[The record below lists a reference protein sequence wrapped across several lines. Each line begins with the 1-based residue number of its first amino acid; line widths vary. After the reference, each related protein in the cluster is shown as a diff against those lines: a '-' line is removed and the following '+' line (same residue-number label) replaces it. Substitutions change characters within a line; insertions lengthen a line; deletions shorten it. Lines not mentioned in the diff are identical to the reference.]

1 MPALI
6 NNDECYGV
14 SMAKLSLQEQ
24 MLKAGLI
31 DKKKLKKAGKT
42 TKKSRTQAKEAKAAV
57 EANRIAQLEKDKELN
72 RVRDE
77 EIKAKELA
85 AQIKQ
90 LIEMNRLDRKS
101 GDIGY
106 NFTDGSTV
114 KKIYVD
120 KVMQNQLVN
129 GRLAIARYLDGYE
142 VIPASVADKIA
153 QRDEESIVLNNTV
166 ADSIADEDDPYADF
180 VIPDDL
186 MW

>member
-1 MPALI
+1 
-6 NNDECYGV
+6 
-14 SMAKLSLQEQ
+14 MAKLSLQEQ

-57 EANRIAQLEKDKELN
+57 EENRVSQLEKDKALN
-72 RVRDE
+72 RQRDE
-77 EIKAKELA
+77 EALQKAFIS
-85 AQIKQ
+85 QVKQ
-90 LIEMNRLDRKS
+90 LIEMNRLDRNN

-106 NFTDGSTV
+106 NFTDATTV

-120 KVMQNQLVN
+120 KLMQKQLVN

-142 VIPASVADKIA
+142 VIPAAVADKIA
-153 QRDEESIVLNNTV
+153 MRDQESIVLNNV
-166 ADSIADEDDPYADF
+166 VDDSIADEDDPYADF

>member
-1 MPALI
+1 
-6 NNDECYGV
+6 
-14 SMAKLSLQEQ
+14 MAKLSLQEQ

-57 EANRIAQLEKDKELN
+57 EENRVSQLEKDKALN
-72 RVRDE
+72 RQRDE
-77 EIKAKELA
+77 DAQQKAFLA
-85 AQIKQ
+85 QVKQ
-90 LIEMNRLDRKS
+90 LIEMNRLDRNN

-106 NFTDGSTV
+106 NFTDGTTV

-120 KVMQNQLVN
+120 TLIQKQLVN

-153 QRDEESIVLNNTV
+153 LRDQESIVLNNV
-166 ADSIADEDDPYADF
+166 VDDSIVDEDDPYADF

>member
-1 MPALI
+1 
-6 NNDECYGV
+6 
-14 SMAKLSLQEQ
+14 MAKLSLQEQ

-57 EANRIAQLEKDKELN
+57 EENRVSQLEKDKALN
-72 RVRDE
+72 RQRDE
-77 EIKAKELA
+77 DAQQKAFIS
-85 AQIKQ
+85 QVKQ
-90 LIEMNRLDRKS
+90 LIEMNRLDRNH

-106 NFTDGSTV
+106 NFTDGTTV

-120 KVMQNQLVN
+120 KIIQTQLVN

-142 VIPASVADKIA
+142 VIPAAVADKIA
-153 QRDEESIVLNNTV
+153 LRDQESIVLNNV
-166 ADSIADEDDPYADF
+166 VDKSIVDEDDPYADF

>member
-1 MPALI
+1 
-6 NNDECYGV
+6 
-14 SMAKLSLQEQ
+14 MAKLSLQEQ

-57 EANRIAQLEKDKELN
+57 EENRVSQLEKDKALN
-72 RVRDE
+72 RQRDE
-77 EIKAKELA
+77 DAQQKAFLA
-85 AQIKQ
+85 QVKQ
-90 LIEMNRLDRKS
+90 LIEMNRLDRNN

-106 NFTDGSTV
+106 NFTDGTTV

-120 KVMQNQLVN
+120 TLIQKQLVN

-142 VIPASVADKIA
+142 VIPAAVADKIA
-153 QRDEESIVLNNTV
+153 LRDQESIVLNNV
-166 ADSIADEDDPYADF
+166 VDDSIVDEDDPYADF

>member
-1 MPALI
+1 
-6 NNDECYGV
+6 
-14 SMAKLSLQEQ
+14 MALSLQEQ

-57 EANRIAQLEKDKELN
+57 EENRVSQLEKDKALN
-72 RVRDE
+72 RQRDE
-77 EIKAKELA
+77 DALQKAFIS
-85 AQIKQ
+85 QVKQ
-90 LIEMNRLDRKS
+90 LIEMNRLDRNN

-106 NFTDGSTV
+106 NFTDGTTV

-120 KVMQNQLVN
+120 KLMQKQLVN

-142 VIPASVADKIA
+142 VIPAAVADKIA
-153 QRDEESIVLNNTV
+153 MRDQESIVLNNV
-166 ADSIADEDDPYADF
+166 VDDSIVDEDDPYADF

>member
-1 MPALI
+1 
-6 NNDECYGV
+6 
-14 SMAKLSLQEQ
+14 MAKLSLQEQ

-57 EANRIAQLEKDKELN
+57 EENRVTQLEKDKALN
-72 RVRDE
+72 RQRDDE
-77 EIKAKELA
+77 AQQKAFLS
-85 AQIKQ
+85 QVKQ
-90 LIEMNRLDRKS
+90 LIEMNRLDRNK

-106 NFTDGSTV
+106 NFTDGTTV

-120 KVMQNQLVN
+120 KLIQTQLVN

-142 VIPASVADKIA
+142 VIPAAVADKIA
-153 QRDEESIVLNNTV
+153 LRDQESIVVNNV
-166 ADSIADEDDPYADF
+166 VDESIIDEDDPYADF

>member
-1 MPALI
+1 
-6 NNDECYGV
+6 
-14 SMAKLSLQEQ
+14 MAKLSLQEQ

-57 EANRIAQLEKDKELN
+57 EENRVSQLEKDKALN
-72 RVRDE
+72 RQRDE
-77 EIKAKELA
+77 DALQKAFIS
-85 AQIKQ
+85 QVKQ
-90 LIEMNRLDRKS
+90 LIEMNRLDRNN

-106 NFTDGSTV
+106 NFTDGTTV

-120 KVMQNQLVN
+120 KLMQKQLVN

-142 VIPASVADKIA
+142 VIPAAVADKIA
-153 QRDEESIVLNNTV
+153 MRDQESIVLNNV
-166 ADSIADEDDPYADF
+166 VDDSIVDAYDPYADF

>member
-1 MPALI
+1 
-6 NNDECYGV
+6 
-14 SMAKLSLQEQ
+14 

-57 EANRIAQLEKDKELN
+57 EENRVSQLEKDKALN
-72 RVRDE
+72 RQRDE
-77 EIKAKELA
+77 DALQKAFIS
-85 AQIKQ
+85 QVKQ
-90 LIEMNRLDRKS
+90 LIEMNRLDRNN

-106 NFTDGSTV
+106 NFTDGTTV

-120 KVMQNQLVN
+120 KLMQKQLVN

-142 VIPASVADKIA
+142 VIPAAVADKIA
-153 QRDEESIVLNNTV
+153 MRDQESIVLNNV
-166 ADSIADEDDPYADF
+166 VDDSIVDEDDPYADF

>member
-1 MPALI
+1 
-6 NNDECYGV
+6 
-14 SMAKLSLQEQ
+14 MAKLSLQEQ

-57 EANRIAQLEKDKELN
+57 EENRVSQLEKDKALN
-72 RVRDE
+72 RQRDE
-77 EIKAKELA
+77 DALQKAFIS
-85 AQIKQ
+85 QVKQ
-90 LIEMNRLDRKS
+90 LIEMNRLDRNN

-106 NFTDGSTV
+106 NFTDGTTV

-120 KVMQNQLVN
+120 KLMQKQLVN

-142 VIPASVADKIA
+142 VIPAAVADKIA
-153 QRDEESIVLNNTV
+153 MRDQESIVLNNV
-166 ADSIADEDDPYADF
+166 VDDSIVDEDDPYADF

>member
-1 MPALI
+1 
-6 NNDECYGV
+6 
-14 SMAKLSLQEQ
+14 MAKLTLQEQ

-42 TKKSRTQAKEAKAAV
+42 NKKSRTQAKEAKAAV
-57 EANRIAQLEKDKELN
+57 EENRISQLEKDKALN
-72 RVRDE
+72 RQRDE
-77 EIKAKELA
+77 DAQQKAFLA
-85 AQIKQ
+85 QVKQ
-90 LIEMNRLDRKS
+90 LIEMNRLDRSS

-106 NFTDGSTV
+106 NFTDGTTV

-120 KVMQNQLVN
+120 KLMQAQLVN

-142 VIPASVADKIA
+142 IIPAAVADKIA
-153 QRDEESIVLNNTV
+153 LRDQESIVLNNV
-166 ADSIADEDDPYADF
+166 VDESISDEDDPYADF

>member
-1 MPALI
+1 
-6 NNDECYGV
+6 
-14 SMAKLSLQEQ
+14 MAKLSLQEQ

-57 EANRIAQLEKDKELN
+57 EENRVSQLEKDKALN
-72 RVRDE
+72 RQRDE
-77 EIKAKELA
+77 DALQKAFIS
-85 AQIKQ
+85 QVKQ
-90 LIEMNRLDRKS
+90 LIEMNRLDRNN

-106 NFTDGSTV
+106 NFTDGTTV

-120 KVMQNQLVN
+120 KLMQKQLVN

-142 VIPASVADKIA
+142 VIPATVADKIA
-153 QRDEESIVLNNTV
+153 MRDQESIVLNNV
-166 ADSIADEDDPYADF
+166 VDDSIVDEDDPYADF

>member
-1 MPALI
+1 
-6 NNDECYGV
+6 
-14 SMAKLSLQEQ
+14 MAKLSLQEQ

-57 EANRIAQLEKDKELN
+57 EENRVSQLEKDKALN
-72 RVRDE
+72 RQRDE
-77 EIKAKELA
+77 DAQQKAFIS
-85 AQIKQ
+85 QVKQ
-90 LIEMNRLDRKS
+90 LIEMNRLDRNH

-106 NFTDGSTV
+106 NFTDGTTV

-120 KVMQNQLVN
+120 KIIQTQLVN
-129 GRLAIARYLDGYE
+129 GRLAIARYLEGYE
-142 VIPASVADKIA
+142 VIPAAVADKIA
-153 QRDEESIVLNNTV
+153 LRDQESIVLNNV
-166 ADSIADEDDPYADF
+166 VDKSIVDEDDPYADF

>member
-1 MPALI
+1 
-6 NNDECYGV
+6 
-14 SMAKLSLQEQ
+14 MAKLSLQEQ

-57 EANRIAQLEKDKELN
+57 EENRVSQLEKDKALN
-72 RVRDE
+72 RQRDE
-77 EIKAKELA
+77 EAQQKAFIS
-85 AQIKQ
+85 QVKQ
-90 LIEMNRLDRKS
+90 LIEMNRLDRNH

-106 NFTDGSTV
+106 NFTDGTTV

-120 KVMQNQLVN
+120 KLIQTQLVN

-153 QRDEESIVLNNTV
+153 LRDQESIVLNNV
-166 ADSIADEDDPYADF
+166 VDESIVDEDDPYADF

>member
-1 MPALI
+1 
-6 NNDECYGV
+6 
-14 SMAKLSLQEQ
+14 MAKLSLQEQ

-57 EANRIAQLEKDKELN
+57 EENRISQLEKDKQLN
-72 RVRDE
+72 RQRDE
-77 EIKAKELA
+77 DAQQKAFLA
-85 AQIKQ
+85 QVKQ
-90 LIEMNRLDRKS
+90 LIEMNRLDRNS

-106 NFTDGSTV
+106 NFTDGTTV

-120 KVMQNQLVN
+120 KLMQAQLVN

-153 QRDEESIVLNNTV
+153 LRDQESIVLNNV
-166 ADSIADEDDPYADF
+166 VDESIIDDDDPYADF

>member
-1 MPALI
+1 
-6 NNDECYGV
+6 
-14 SMAKLSLQEQ
+14 MAKLSLQEQ

-31 DKKKLKKAGKT
+31 DKKKLKKVGKT

-57 EANRIAQLEKDKELN
+57 EENRVSQLEKDKTLN
-72 RVRDE
+72 RQRDE
-77 EIKAKELA
+77 EAQQKAFIS
-85 AQIKQ
+85 QVKQ
-90 LIEMNRLDRKS
+90 LIEMNRLDRNH

-106 NFTDGSTV
+106 NFTDGTTV

-120 KVMQNQLVN
+120 KIIQTQLVN

-142 VIPASVADKIA
+142 VIPAAVADKIA
-153 QRDEESIVLNNTV
+153 LRDQESIVLNNV
-166 ADSIADEDDPYADF
+166 VDESIVDEDDPYADF